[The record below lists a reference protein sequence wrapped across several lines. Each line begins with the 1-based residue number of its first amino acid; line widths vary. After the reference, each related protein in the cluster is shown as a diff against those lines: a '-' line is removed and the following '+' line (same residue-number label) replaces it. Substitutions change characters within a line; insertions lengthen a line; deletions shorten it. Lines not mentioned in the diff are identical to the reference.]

1 MEEKV
6 FNVSQVNKYVKMLID
21 SDAFLSNIN
30 ISGEITNFKAHYTG
44 HFYFTL
50 KDEASTIKC
59 VMFKSCAQYVN
70 FKPEDG
76 MKVVITGQVN
86 VFERDGVYQ
95 VYCKSMK
102 KAGLGELYLAY
113 EKLKKKLE
121 QEGLFDESNKKDI
134 PYLPDR
140 VGVITSKTGAVIKD
154 IINVSTRR
162 YPNVNLLIYP
172 AAVQGVNVA
181 STVIEGIK
189 TFNKLNNVDVIIIAR
204 GGGSFEDL
212 FGFND
217 EMLAREIYNSKI
229 PIVSAVGHETD
240 FTICDFVSD
249 LRAPTPSAAAE
260 LVYPRYSDILTRI
273 STNKNRNVLAIN
285 SYFNRKKEYLK
296 RIKASKLEKVPY
308 DMINRYR
315 IEIDRIITLSKNLV
329 DMKLEKYKSICM
341 KNIATI
347 DTLSPLKTLI
357 RGYSVVENKEGNVI
371 KKVTDVKK
379 DDNLKVI
386 LQDGNIEVIV
396 KYWRSGY
403 ERRKN
408 F

>member
-1 MEEKV
+1 MKDEKV
-6 FNVSQVNKYVKMLID
+6 FNVSQVNKYVKMIFA
-21 SDAFLSNIN
+21 SDAFLNNIN

-50 KDEASTIKC
+50 KDENSTIKC
-59 VMFKSCAQYVN
+59 VMFKTNAMNVD

-76 MKVVITGQVN
+76 MKVVINGQIN

-102 KAGLGELYLAY
+102 KEGLGELYLAY

-121 QEGLFDESNKKDI
+121 TEGLFDDINKKKI
-134 PYLPDR
+134 PFLPNR
-140 VGVITSKTGAVIKD
+140 VGIITSKTGAVIKD

-162 YPNVNLLIYP
+162 YPNVNLLLYP

-181 STVIEGIK
+181 NTVIAGIK
-189 TFNKLNNVDVIIIAR
+189 TFNELNNVDVIIIAR

-217 EMLAREIYNSKI
+217 EMLARTIYNSKI

-260 LVYPRYSDILTRI
+260 LVYPKYTDILTKI
-273 STNKNRNVLAIN
+273 STDKNRNILAVNRYIN
-285 SYFNRKKEYLK
+285 IKKEYLE

-308 DMINRYR
+308 DTINSYR
-315 IEIDRIITLSKNLV
+315 INIDRNITLAKNSM
-329 DMKLEKYKSICM
+329 DMKIEKYKTVCI
-341 KNIATI
+341 KNIAKI
-347 DTLSPLKTLI
+347 DALSPLKTLV
-357 RGYSVVENKEGNVI
+357 RGYSVVQNDKGQVI
-371 KKVTDVKK
+371 KSVSEAKK
-379 DDNLKVI
+379 DDNLKVT
-386 LQDGNIEVIV
+386 LHDGKIDVIV
-396 KYWRSGY
+396 K
-403 ERRKN
+403 
-408 F
+408 

>member
-21 SDAFLSNIN
+21 SDAFLNNIN
-30 ISGEITNFKAHYTG
+30 ITGEITNFKSHYTG

-50 KDEASTIKC
+50 KDENSSIKC
-59 VMFKSCAQYVN
+59 VMFKSAAQLVN

-76 MKVVITGQVN
+76 MKVVISGQIN

-95 VYCKSMK
+95 IYCRTMK
-102 KAGLGELYLAY
+102 QAGLGELYIAY
-113 EKLKKKLE
+113 EKLKKKL
-121 QEGLFDESNKKDI
+121 QDEGLFDEIYKKKI
-134 PYLPDR
+134 PFLPDR

-162 YPNVNLLIYP
+162 YNDIDLLIYP

-181 STVIEGIK
+181 KTVISGIK

-217 EMLAREIYNSKI
+217 ENLAREIFNSKI

-260 LVYPRYSDILTRI
+260 LVYPKKSDILTKI
-273 STNKNRNVLAIN
+273 STDRNRNILAMNGYI
-285 SYFNRKKEYLK
+285 NRKKEYLK
-296 RIKASKLEKVPY
+296 RIKASKLEKIPY
-308 DMINRYR
+308 DIINKYR
-315 IEIDRIITLSKNLV
+315 
-329 DMKLEKYKSICM
+329 SICI
-341 KNIATI
+341 KNIAKL
-347 DTLSPLKTLI
+347 DALSPLKTLT
-357 RGYSVVENKEGNVI
+357 RGYSVVENVDGKIV
-371 KKVTDVKK
+371 KKVSDVNKN
-379 DDNLKVI
+379 DDLCVI
-386 LQDGNIEVIV
+386 LQDGKIQV
-396 KYWRSGY
+396 KV
-403 ERRKN
+403 K
-408 F
+408 

>member
-21 SDAFLSNIN
+21 SDAFLNNIN
-30 ISGEITNFKAHYTG
+30 ITGEITNFKAHYTG

-50 KDEASTIKC
+50 KDENSSIKC
-59 VMFKSCAQYVN
+59 VMFKSAAQLVK

-76 MKVVITGQVN
+76 MKVVISGQIN

-95 VYCKSMK
+95 IYCRTMK
-102 KAGLGELYLAY
+102 QAGLGELYIAY
-113 EKLKKKLE
+113 EKLKKRL
-121 QEGLFDESNKKDI
+121 QDEGLFDEIYKKKI
-134 PYLPDR
+134 PFLPDR

-162 YPNVNLLIYP
+162 YNDVNLLIYP

-181 STVIEGIK
+181 KTVISGIK

-217 EMLAREIYNSKI
+217 ENLAREIFNSKI

-260 LVYPRYSDILTRI
+260 LVYPKKSDILTKI
-273 STNKNRNVLAIN
+273 STDRNRNILAMNGYI
-285 SYFNRKKEYLK
+285 NRKKEYLK
-296 RIKASKLEKVPY
+296 ELKL
-308 DMINRYR
+308 R
-315 IEIDRIITLSKNLV
+315 
-329 DMKLEKYKSICM
+329 
-341 KNIATI
+341 
-347 DTLSPLKTLI
+347 
-357 RGYSVVENKEGNVI
+357 
-371 KKVTDVKK
+371 
-379 DDNLKVI
+379 NLKKYLMI
-386 LQDGNIEVIV
+386 LLINIECKLI
-396 KYWRSGY
+396 KIL
-403 ERRKN
+403 
-408 F
+408 

>member
-1 MEEKV
+1 MEEEKV
-6 FNVSQVNKYVKMLID
+6 FNVSQVNKYIKMIIA
-21 SDAFLSNIN
+21 SDTFLNNIN

-50 KDEASTIKC
+50 KDENSTIKC
-59 VMFKSCAQYVN
+59 VMFKTNAVN
-70 FKPEDG
+70 LDFKPEDG
-76 MKVVITGQVN
+76 MKVVINGQIN

-95 VYCKSMK
+95 IYCKSIK

-121 QEGLFDESNKKDI
+121 LEGLFDDINKKR
-134 PYLPDR
+134 LPFLPNR

-162 YPNVNLLIYP
+162 YPNVNLLLYP

-181 STVIEGIK
+181 STVISGIK
-189 TFNKLNNVDVIIIAR
+189 TFNELNNVDVIIIAR

-217 EMLAREIYNSKI
+217 EMLARTIYNSKI

-260 LVYPRYSDILTRI
+260 LVYPKYTDILTKI
-273 STNKNRNVLAIN
+273 STDKNRNVLAIQG
-285 SYFNRKKEYLK
+285 YINRKREYLK
-296 RIKASKLEKVPY
+296 RIEAAKLEKVPY
-308 DMINRYR
+308 DMINNYR
-315 IEIDRIITLSKNLV
+315 ISIDKNITLSKNCI
-329 DMKLEKYKSICM
+329 DMKIEKYKSICI
-341 KNIATI
+341 KNIAKI
-347 DTLSPLKTLI
+347 DALSPLKTLV
-357 RGYSVVENKEGNVI
+357 RGYSVVQNDNGKVIKSVLDVNKE
-371 KKVTDVKK
+371 
-379 DDNLKVI
+379 DNLKI
-386 LQDGNIEVIV
+386 TMQDGNIEVVV
-396 KYWRSGY
+396 K
-403 ERRKN
+403 
-408 F
+408 

>member
-396 KYWRSGY
+396 K
-403 ERRKN
+403 
-408 F
+408 